1 MRTVTVEVPE
11 GHMVKIVKEESMQPA
26 QKVMGG
32 GKFEFEGNTFIPG
45 DVIINPN
52 RGGGSMM
59 ILSEIRE
66 ERPLPF
72 LPAIKV
78 PFGLVAYVPS
88 NDEGDRV
95 FVKPTPEASIGG
107 MKGFRKATEEEKAK
121 MLAAIKE
128 EKHYSFNFE
137 KLQPEYIPTVG
148 DVVIVWDDNKKE
160 ALIGLLSEID
170 NSDRLRP
177 YKINDN
183 SWYKRCTKLVS
194 EKQYKDFTNEEK

>member
-11 GHMVKIVKEESMQPA
+11 GHMVKIVKEESMQST

-32 GKFEFEGNTFIPG
+32 GKFEFEGETFIPG
-45 DVIINPN
+45 ECNYQSKS
-52 RGGGSMM
+52 RRGSMM

-95 FVKPTPEASIGG
+95 FVKLTPEAGIGG

-121 MLAAIKE
+121 MLAAMKE

-148 DVVIVWDDNKKE
+148 DVVIVWDDNNKE
-160 ALIGLLSEID
+160 NAVVGIMNEVDETS
-170 NSDRLRP
+170 NP
-177 YKINDN
+177 YKINDGT
-183 SWYKRCTKLVS
+183 WYKNCDKFVS
-194 EKQYKDFTNEEK
+194 EKQYKNLIDGKE

>member
-1 MRTVTVEVPE
+1 M
-11 GHMVKIVKEESMQPA
+11 
-26 QKVMGG
+26 
-32 GKFEFEGNTFIPG
+32 
-45 DVIINPN
+45 IINPN

-95 FVKPTPEASIGG
+95 FVKPTPEAGIGG

>member
-11 GHMVKIVKEESMQPA
+11 GHMVKIVKEESMQPT

-32 GKFEFEGNTFIPG
+32 GKFEFEGETFIPG

-78 PFGLVAYVPS
+78 PFGLVVENP
-88 NDEGDRV
+88 V
-95 FVKPTPEASIGG
+95 
-107 MKGFRKATEEEKAK
+107 
-121 MLAAIKE
+121 
-128 EKHYSFNFE
+128 
-137 KLQPEYIPTVG
+137 
-148 DVVIVWDDNKKE
+148 
-160 ALIGLLSEID
+160 
-170 NSDRLRP
+170 
-177 YKINDN
+177 
-183 SWYKRCTKLVS
+183 
-194 EKQYKDFTNEEK
+194 

>member
-95 FVKPTPEASIGG
+95 FVKPTPEAGIGG